1 MNLKPIEE
9 LIKTTAR
16 LRAPNGCPWDREQT
30 HASLKKYLIEEA
42 YEVLEAID
50 KNSTADLLEE
60 LGDVLF
66 QVCLHAQ
73 IEAEIGGF
81 DFAQVAEK
89 INQKMISRHP
99 HVFSDNANIIDTA
112 DKVVDQWERIKAKEK
127 ADKEGEESLSPFS
140 NIPSALPSLARAV
153 KVLKKASKLECR
165 LDFNENLLVDNSNNY
180 DFSDEEQLGAVLLKI
195 SNQAKQQKLDP
206 EESLRKAVAK
216 IQKEF
221 ENQIASKT
229 PINK

>member
-1 MNLKPIEE
+1 
-9 LIKTTAR
+9 
-16 LRAPNGCPWDREQT
+16 
-30 HASLKKYLIEEA
+30 
-42 YEVLEAID
+42 
-50 KNSTADLLEE
+50 
-60 LGDVLF
+60 
-66 QVCLHAQ
+66 
-73 IEAEIGGF
+73 
-81 DFAQVAEK
+81 
-89 INQKMISRHP
+89 MISRHP

>member
-89 INQKMISRHP
+89 INQKMISMHP

>member
-165 LDFNENLLVDNSNNY
+165 LDLNENLLVDNSNNY
-180 DFSDEEQLGAVLLKI
+180 DFSDEEQLGAVLIKI

>member
-165 LDFNENLLVDNSNNY
+165 LDLNENLLVDNSNNY